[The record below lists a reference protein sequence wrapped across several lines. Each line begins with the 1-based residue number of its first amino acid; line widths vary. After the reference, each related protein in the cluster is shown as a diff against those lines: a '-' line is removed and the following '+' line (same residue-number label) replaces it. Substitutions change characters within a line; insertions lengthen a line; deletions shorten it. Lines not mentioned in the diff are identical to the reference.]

1 MPDRIDRGKIAGSMV
16 TALGLLILLAGG
28 VLYGNIAGAADFV
41 IKNLTSRSLGS
52 LAPGYAAS
60 PLGFRVYSNVIASF
74 GFVVIGL
81 GATDWAG
88 SVGAFVAVVGLVMFV
103 AFSAVAIVGE
113 VKTYRALKR

>member
-1 MPDRIDRGKIAGSMV
+1 VPDRIDRAKIAGSML

-28 VLYGNIAGAADFV
+28 ILYTKVAGAFL
-41 IKNLTSRSLGS
+41 IKNLTSRSLGT

-60 PLGFRVYSNVIASF
+60 PSGIRVYANVIASF
-74 GFVVIGL
+74 GIVVIGL

-88 SVGAFVAVVGLVMFV
+88 SMGAFVAIVGLVMFV
-103 AFSAVAIVGE
+103 AFSAVAIAGE

>member
-1 MPDRIDRGKIAGSMV
+1 MV

-28 VLYGNIAGAADFV
+28 ILYTKVAGAADFL
-41 IKNLTSRSLGS
+41 IKNLTSRSLGT

-60 PLGFRVYSNVIASF
+60 RSGFRVYSNVIASF
-74 GFVVIGL
+74 GIVVIGL

-103 AFSAVAIVGE
+103 AFSAAAIVGE
-113 VKTYRALKR
+113 VRTYRALKR

>member
-1 MPDRIDRGKIAGSMV
+1 VPAGVDRAKIAGGMV

-41 IKNLTSRSLGS
+41 IKNLTSHSLGS

-60 PLGFRVYSNVIASF
+60 PSGFRVYANILASF
-74 GFVVIGL
+74 GIVVIGL

-88 SVGAFVAVVGLVMFV
+88 SVGAFGAVVGFVMFI
-103 AFSAVAIVGE
+103 AFSAVAIAGE
-113 VKTYRALKR
+113 VRTYRALKR

>member
-1 MPDRIDRGKIAGSMV
+1 VPDRIDRAKIAGSMV

-28 VLYGNIAGAADFV
+28 ILYTNVASDFL
-41 IKNLTSRSLGS
+41 IKNLTSRSLGT

-60 PLGFRVYSNVIASF
+60 PSGIRVYANVIASF
-74 GFVVIGL
+74 GIVVIGL

-88 SVGAFVAVVGLVMFV
+88 SMGAFVAVVGLVMFV

-113 VKTYRALKR
+113 VRTYRALKR

>member
-1 MPDRIDRGKIAGSMV
+1 VPDRIDRAKIAGSMI

-28 VLYGNIAGAADFV
+28 FLYTKVVGDFLIRHV
-41 IKNLTSRSLGS
+41 TSRSLGT

-60 PLGFRVYSNVIASF
+60 RSGIKAYSNVIASF
-74 GFVVIGL
+74 GILVIGL

-88 SVGAFVAVVGLVMFV
+88 SLGAFVAVVGLVSFV
-103 AFSAVAIVGE
+103 GFSAAAIAGE

>member
-1 MPDRIDRGKIAGSMV
+1 VPDRIDRAKIAGSMV

-28 VLYGNIAGAADFV
+28 ILYTKVAGAFL
-41 IKNLTSRSLGS
+41 IKNLTSRSLGT

-60 PLGFRVYSNVIASF
+60 PSGIRVYANVIASF
-74 GFVVIGL
+74 GIVVIGL

-88 SVGAFVAVVGLVMFV
+88 SMGAFVAVVGLVMFV
-103 AFSAVAIVGE
+103 AFSAVAIAGE